1 LLRQYV
7 DSRLDADRAGWD
19 GARLSQAT
27 DRAKRI
33 EKQLWENVIEVT
45 KSDRSAISV
54 AYMNSLNQ
62 VIDVH
67 EQRLSSF
74 ENRVPRSVW
83 LLIFLVSLIALFTRG
98 LTLSSRFW
106 LTLVLVP
113 ITIAIV
119 VALIAD
125 LDSPGRGLIRLDQG
139 AMLRLKADMS
149 SPR

>member
-7 DSRLDADRAGWD
+7 DTRLDVDDADWD

-27 DRAKRI
+27 ERAKRI
-33 EKQLWENVIEVT
+33 QGQLWEDLIEVT
-45 KSDRSAISV
+45 KSDRTAISG

-62 VIDVH
+62 IIDLR

-98 LTLSSRFW
+98 LTLSGRFW
-106 LTLVLVP
+106 LTLVLAPV
-113 ITIAIV
+113 TIAIV

-125 LDSPGRGLIRLDQG
+125 LDSPAKGLIRLDQR

-149 SPR
+149 SPH